1 MTSDITRHED
11 LSSALD
17 DIVASY
23 DGPEEINNLDSAA
36 LPNERKVIEA
46 YEHLKPILYMGFYSK
61 RSLNRGNL
69 RYALSER
76 LYPATEILVEQ
87 ISRACTYEH
96 RVGRCP
102 GKPVNWSEE
111 ATLRLVRAIPRLRT
125 RLNGDVVAAFQG
137 DPAAASVEEVVFA
150 YPSIEAITAYR
161 IAHEL
166 HIAGVPLLPRIITE
180 YAHSITGM
188 DIHPGATVGER
199 FFVDHG
205 TGVVIGATCVIGND
219 VKLYQGVTLGA
230 LSLPRGDVALSQT
243 KRHPTLEDE
252 VTVYAGATILGGDT
266 IIGRGSVVGGNVWLT
281 RSLPPGRRCS
291 ERHAM
296 SDDTHVARALIA
308 AITAGDVAAVDA
320 LYHDDA
326 VVFQNTS
333 GSHAEQAQDAGRD
346 PLLGQRRERAALRG
360 RARAAHAH
368 RLRAAA
374 RAGLPER
381 ERRPGA
387 CPRLPGGHRG
397 RRPHPA
403 PRRVPGRCC
412 HRPAHGQLRPPGA
425 EPAVPGVTARR
436 WHVYSVHND
445 DPAQTV
451 A

>member
-1 MTSDITRHED
+1 MVMTSDITRHED

-125 RLNGDVVAAFQG
+125 RLNGDVVAASQG
-137 DPAAASVEEVVFA
+137 DRAAASVEEVVFA

-166 HIAGVPLLPRIITE
+166 HIAGVPLLARIITE

-230 LSLPRGDVALSQT
+230 LSLPRADVALSQT

-252 VTVYAGATILGGDT
+252 VTVYARPTILGGDT
-266 IIGRGSVVGGNVWLT
+266 VIGRGSVVGGNVWLT
-281 RSLPPGRRCS
+281 RSLPPGS
-291 ERHAM
+291 K
-296 SDDTHVARALIA
+296 VFGKAR
-308 AITAGDVAAVDA
+308 D
-320 LYHDDA
+320 
-326 VVFQNTS
+326 
-333 GSHAEQAQDAGRD
+333 E
-346 PLLGQRRERAALRG
+346 
-360 RARAAHAH
+360 
-368 RLRAAA
+368 
-374 RAGLPER
+374 
-381 ERRPGA
+381 
-387 CPRLPGGHRG
+387 
-397 RRPHPA
+397 
-403 PRRVPGRCC
+403 
-412 HRPAHGQLRPPGA
+412 
-425 EPAVPGVTARR
+425 
-436 WHVYSVHND
+436 
-445 DPAQTV
+445 
-451 A
+451 